1 MGVYIQGVNMP
12 KQDELLQVRIYGNGK
27 VSRIYDIECQQIGT
41 AIETTQVVPIEEVW
55 ANVQPLKDKVLDLE
69 EKLYLQNEIVRCK
82 DCRYG
87 CYYDDIEYYICKH
100 PKGLHGELYG
110 VDFCSYGKRGIGY
123 DKR

>member
-1 MGVYIQGVNMP
+1 MGIYVKGVDMP
-12 KQDELLQVRIYGNGK
+12 KENEILQIRIYDDGK
-27 VSRIYDIECQQIGT
+27 VSRVYDIECQQIGT
-41 AIETTQVVPIEEVW
+41 AIETT
-55 ANVQPLKDKVLDLE
+55 
-69 EKLYLQNEIVRCK
+69 NELIRCK

-87 CYYDDIEYYICKH
+87 CYYNDIEYYICRH